1 MSCVK
6 RQLVADF
13 LASFLVFIEHPL
25 SHPRSDKLA
34 LLHKGE
40 EGLQNTRF
48 HWLTPTVIVFVLF
61 CYKQLAPCIYTV
73 KAAKPQTRVEVEIK
87 M

>member
-1 MSCVK
+1 MPCVK
-6 RQLVADF
+6 RQLVADR

-48 HWLTPTVIVFVLF
+48 YWLIPTVIVLAIVINNLHPASTLL
-61 CYKQLAPCIYTV
+61 KQ
-73 KAAKPQTRVEVEIK
+73 
-87 M
+87 